1 MSIPKV
7 PAGDPFGRT
16 VAGHEEFSPNMAV
29 RKVRAGFWNA
39 VFLVS
44 TLVGVLALV
53 TLVLTL
59 VDACFGAVILQDAV
73 PLSQVSDAGKTLDQL
88 SETELRAA
96 FQAALDQDIVT
107 PGRLA
112 VLEGE
117 RPLSSRTPEDLRYLL
132 THEVLQPTVE
142 KAWGLTDTLL
152 NGQAIRDLKDRK
164 YPDGDL
170 VFRSWITPDFL
181 GRSQSGD
188 ILLTGIR
195 GAIVGSLWIIVL
207 AVLLSLP
214 IGVGAAIW
222 LEEYAGD
229 TKLNRFVQT
238 NIYNLAGVPSIIYGM
253 LGLALFVRG
262 AEGLTSGSFFGVE
275 GVNGRT
281 VFSAGLTLGLLILP
295 IIIINTQ
302 EALKAIPQSLR
313 WSSYGVGAT
322 RWQTVWH
329 HVLPAAGDRIL
340 TGTVFGVSRA
350 LGETAPLVVVGASA
364 FLTLDPS
371 GLFSKFTTLP
381 MQVYTLSQQPQTE
394 FRHLASAAIIVLLVL
409 LLGLNSVAI
418 VLRGRIK
425 KTKEAS

>member
-1 MSIPKV
+1 MSRE
-7 PAGDPFGRT
+7 PAPADPFGRQI
-16 VAGHEEFSPNMAV
+16 AGHEEFAPNMAV
-29 RKVRAGFWNA
+29 RKVRAGVWNL

-59 VDACFGAVILQDAV
+59 IDNCFGAVILQDAV
-73 PLSQVSDAGKTLDQL
+73 PVSQVSDTGKPLDQL
-88 SETELRAA
+88 SDAELRSA
-96 FQAALDQDIVT
+96 FQSAVDQDIVT
-107 PGRLA
+107 AGRLSI
-112 VLEGE
+112 LEQE
-117 RPLSSRTPEDLRYLL
+117 KPLASRSSEDLRSLMV
-132 THEVLQPTVE
+132 HEVLQPTVE

-152 NGQAIRDLKDRK
+152 NGQAIHEVKDRK
-164 YPDGDL
+164 YPDGEL

-181 GRSQSGD
+181 GHSQSGD
-188 ILLTGIR
+188 VLVTGIR
-195 GAIVGSLWIIVL
+195 GAIVGSLWIIFL
-207 AVLLSLP
+207 AVLVSLP
-214 IGVGAAIW
+214 VGVGAAIW

-229 TKLNRFVQT
+229 TRLNRFVQT

-262 AEGLTSGSFFGVE
+262 AEGLTSGAFFGVE

-364 FLTLDPS
+364 FLTLDPA

-394 FRHLASAAIIVLLVL
+394 FRHLASAAIIVLMVL

-425 KTKEAS
+425 KSKEAS

>member
-1 MSIPKV
+1 MSRESA
-7 PAGDPFGRT
+7 PADPFGRQII
-16 VAGHEEFSPNMAV
+16 GHEEFSANMGT
-29 RKVRAGFWNA
+29 RKVRAGVWNL

-59 VDACFGAVILQDAV
+59 VDSCFGAVILQDAV
-73 PLSQVSDAGKTLDQL
+73 PLSQVSDVDKPLDQL
-88 SETELRAA
+88 SETELKAA
-96 FQAALDQDIVT
+96 FQSAVDQDIVT
-107 PGRLA
+107 AGRLA
-112 VLEGE
+112 ILEQE
-117 RPLSSRTPEDLRYLL
+117 KPLALRSTEDLRSLMV
-132 THEVLQPTVE
+132 HEVLQPTVE

-152 NGQAIRDLKDRK
+152 GGQAIRDLKDRK
-164 YPDGDL
+164 YPEGQL

-181 GRSQSGD
+181 GQSQSRD
-188 ILLTGIR
+188 VLVTGIR
-195 GAIVGSLWIIVL
+195 GAIVGSLWIILL
-207 AVLLSLP
+207 AVLVSLP
-214 IGVGAAIW
+214 VGVGAAIW

-229 TKLNRFVQT
+229 TRLNRFVQT

-262 AEGLTSGSFFGVE
+262 AEGLTSGALE

-322 RWQTVWH
+322 RWQTIWH

-364 FLTLDPS
+364 FLTLDPA

-394 FRHLASAAIIVLLVL
+394 FRHLASAAIIVLMVL

-425 KTKEAS
+425 KSKEAS